1 MIACH
6 TFIQILLNWLGLN
19 LGWVYLFMGVL
30 IGSAVLP
37 LWNLMTWN
45 LASGKGAVIA
55 AWSGMILA
63 FAGWIVAAL
72 GSEEVMLSGNLI
84 AIISSGF
91 IHFVYSK
98 FVDPVVFDFDTLNDN
113 IHLVEQ
119 DLSGLSAAERDKTM
133 IHKTKKW
140 IQTRGYLLTFVLIL
154 LWPLCSVPAKI
165 FTKSYFSFWVLLS
178 IAWGF
183 GAALTIAI
191 LPLYES
197 SDDIYRVI
205 AGITGMGGGSED
217 AVETSAVETDAATM
231 KAKEL
236 TSSDDVDE
244 EFLAV
249 LSSVTAPTK
258 TV

>member
-1 MIACH
+1 
-6 TFIQILLNWLGLN
+6 
-19 LGWVYLFMGVL
+19 MGVL
-30 IGSAVLP
+30 IGSAVIP
-37 LWNLMTWN
+37 LWNMMTWD
-45 LASGKGAVIA
+45 LASGTGAVIA
-55 AWSGMILA
+55 AWSGMVLA
-63 FAGWIVAAL
+63 FAGWIAAAYIQGGKVTVGTL

-84 AIISSGF
+84 AIFSSGI
-91 IHFVYSK
+91 IHYVYSK
-98 FVDPVVFDFDTLNDN
+98 FVDPVVYDFDTLNDN

-119 DLSGLSAAERDKTM
+119 DLSGLSAAEKDKTM
-133 IHKTKKW
+133 IRKTKKW

-183 GAALTIAI
+183 AAALTVAI

-197 SDDIYRVI
+197 ADDIYRVI
-205 AGITGMGGGSED
+205 GGITGMGGKGEE
-217 AVETSAVETDAATM
+217 AVETSAVETDAAAM

-236 TSSDDVDE
+236 TSSDEVDE

-249 LSSVTAPTK
+249 LQSTK
-258 TV
+258 

>member
-1 MIACH
+1 
-6 TFIQILLNWLGLN
+6 LGLN

-63 FAGWIVAAL
+63 FAGWIAAAYIQSGKITVATL

-154 LWPLCSVPAKI
+154 LWPLCSVPAKL

-217 AVETSAVETDAATM
+217 VVETSAVETDAATM

-249 LSSVTAPTK
+249 LQSTK
-258 TV
+258 